1 MKTVFAA
8 AVVVLCALPAR
19 AGVTA
24 GVDQTFGTAGYRR
37 TKVRA
42 SIDLGDAFYLAPSF
56 STYRT
61 NTSSGSYRTI
71 GLRAGYETG
80 PLAFGAEV
88 AIQPK
93 TNGYKREEFGGD
105 VTFSLTPGGSKHGRK
120 MAGPSSGGEE
130 TFGAG
135 LAAVDVGAGLRFI
148 RHSDEYQA
156 AARVATGGTSGS
168 GSGRRE
174 QSLVPRAAVATF
186 GQVDFSIFA
195 GLRFLIAEAAVEL
208 TKSRYDKNLD
218 ALNARE
224 SQALDLSG
232 VESTVQGFPD
242 TSANARLSWKSL
254 PLVKPYVSYTH
265 TTFKLGSAPSNAYEV
280 GAKAGFNMVT
290 VKAGYEHY
298 AQKGF
303 SDQNFYTLGASL
315 NF

>member
-8 AVVVLCALPAR
+8 AVAVLCALPAR

-24 GVDQTFGTAGYRR
+24 GADQTLGTAGYRK

-42 SIDLGDAFYLAPSF
+42 SVDIGEAFFLAPSF
-56 STYRT
+56 STYRS
-61 NTSSGSYRTI
+61 NSSSGSYRTF

-88 AIQPK
+88 AVQPK
-93 TNGYKREEFGGD
+93 TNGYKREEIGGD

-135 LAAVDVGAGLRFI
+135 LAAVDVGAGLRFL
-148 RHSDEYQA
+148 RHSDDLQA
-156 AARVATGGTSGS
+156 APSSGGGAGPGPRRPSAARGAT
-168 GSGRRE
+168 
-174 QSLVPRAAVATF
+174 LTF
-186 GQVDFSIFA
+186 AQTDISVFG
-195 GLRFLIAEAAVEL
+195 GLRFLVAEASVEVV
-208 TKSRYDKNLD
+208 KSAYSKNLD

-224 SQALDLSG
+224 GQALDLSG

-242 TSANARLSWKSL
+242 TSANARLTWKSL

-280 GAKAGFNMVT
+280 GAKAGLNMIT

-303 SDQNFYTLGASL
+303 ADRNFYTLGAGL

>member
-8 AVVVLCALPAR
+8 AVAVLCALPAR
-19 AGVTA
+19 ASVTA
-24 GVDQTFGTAGYRR
+24 GVDQTLGTAGYRK

-56 STYRT
+56 STYHSDR
-61 NTSSGSYRTI
+61 SSGSYRTF

-80 PLAFGAEV
+80 PLALGAGIAV
-88 AIQPK
+88 QPK

-105 VTFSLTPGGSKHGRK
+105 VTFSLTPGGSSYGRK

-130 TFGAG
+130 TFGSG
-135 LAAVDVGAGLRFI
+135 LAAVDVGAGLSFI
-148 RHSDEYQA
+148 RHSDDFQA
-156 AARVATGGTSGS
+156 ATGGTSGM
-168 GSGRRE
+168 GSGRRDR
-174 QSLVPRAAVATF
+174 STVARTATATF
-186 GQVDFSIFA
+186 GQVDFSVFA
-195 GLRFLIAEAAVEL
+195 GLRFLIAEASVEL
-208 TKSRYDKNLD
+208 TKSRYDKNLE

-254 PLVKPYVSYTH
+254 PLVKPYVSYTR

-280 GAKAGFNMVT
+280 GAKAGFDMVT
-290 VKAGYEHY
+290 VKAGYERY
-298 AQKGF
+298 AQRGF
-303 SDQNFYTLGASL
+303 DDQNFYTLGASL

>member
-1 MKTVFAA
+1 MKIFLAA
-8 AVVVLCALPAR
+8 IAAVLCAVTAR

-24 GVDQTFGTAGYRR
+24 GVDQTLGTAGYRG

-42 SIDLGDAFYLAPSF
+42 SIDVGDAAYLSPSF
-56 STYRT
+56 STYRSDS
-61 NTSSGSYRTI
+61 SSGSFRTI

-88 AIQPK
+88 TVQPK
-93 TNGYKREEFGGD
+93 TNGYKREEIAGD

-130 TFGAG
+130 TFGSG
-135 LAAVDVGAGLRFI
+135 LAAVDIGAGLRLI
-148 RHSDEYQA
+148 RHSDDLQA
-156 AARVATGGTSGS
+156 APPPGGGPGPGPRRLAIARAST
-168 GSGRRE
+168 
-174 QSLVPRAAVATF
+174 LTF
-186 GQVDFSIFA
+186 GQTEFSVFG
-195 GLRFLIAEAAVEL
+195 GLRFLVAEASVEM

-224 SQALDLSG
+224 SQFLQLSG
-232 VESTVQGFPD
+232 VDSIVQGFPD

-280 GAKAGFNMVT
+280 GAKAGLDMVT
-290 VKAGYEHY
+290 VKAGYERY
-298 AQKGF
+298 KQTGF
-303 SDQNFYTLGASL
+303 VDQNFYTLGASL